1 MRKILQKTIKDTTLA
16 IIAITAALGLLGVIA
31 IESISMPQQLQRAE
45 AKSPVG
51 ACAVL
56 LKNSSATFCHTLR

>member
-1 MRKILQKTIKDTTLA
+1 MVKDTALA

-45 AKSPVG
+45 AAKSPVG
-51 ACAVL
+51 ACASAFQ
-56 LKNSSATFCHTLR
+56 NASSSFCHTLR

>member
-1 MRKILQKTIKDTTLA
+1 LKDFTKMVKDTALA

-31 IESISMPQQLQRAE
+31 IERISMPQQLQRAE

-51 ACAVL
+51 ACASAFQ
-56 LKNSSATFCHTLR
+56 NASSSFCHTLR

>member
-1 MRKILQKTIKDTTLA
+1 MIKDTTLV
-16 IIAITAALGLLGVIA
+16 IIVITAALGLLGVIA

-51 ACAVL
+51 ACASAF
-56 LKNSSATFCHTLR
+56 KNASSSFCHILR